1 VNKMKLPTILF
12 LFMQTMA
19 LGQTLS
25 LKQCIDYALSNNGN
39 IKIGDY
45 EESIAQKKVNEQ
57 IGTMLPQISASSSA
71 DDNLKVATQLMPG
84 ALFGNPGTFVPVQM
98 GTKYSVSAGVQADQ
112 KIYDQTFW
120 VGLKAAGI
128 SRDQSRL
135 NLQKTKE
142 KAVYSVSRTYYQTF
156 VIQKQ
161 CNVLK
166 ATIDAS
172 EQSLKATELK
182 YSNGLAKKI
191 DVDKVRVSFNN
202 TQSQLQQTELSYKQ
216 SLNNLKYQMGMPV
229 DSTVVVVDI
238 MLNPDSESIEMKTPN
253 GKYYETI
260 IDYQLQKINLQLQE
274 ADRSKNMAAYL
285 PSLSFNAKYN
295 YQAMPNDLNSDL
307 TWYENSSIG
316 LSLSIPLFDGLQ
328 KGARLAQSKF
338 SIEKAKEN
346 IKLTEQSIKVDISN
360 YEIQYRNA
368 IDNIKSE
375 KENLSLAED
384 VYKNTLLEYQQ
395 GASSSLDLVQTGSS
409 LREAQDNY
417 FNKLLNLFIAR
428 LDLEQS
434 KGTLMDFINHIE

>member
-1 VNKMKLPTILF
+1 
-12 LFMQTMA
+12 MA
-19 LGQTLS
+19 LGRVLS
-25 LKQCIDYALSNNGN
+25 LKQCLDYALSNSGN
-39 IKIGDY
+39 IKIGHY
-45 EESIAQKKVNEQ
+45 EECMAQKKVNEQ
-57 IGTMLPQISASSSA
+57 IGTMLPQISASCSV

-98 GTKYSVSAGVQADQ
+98 GTKYNMSAGVQVDQ

-120 VGLKAAGI
+120 VGLKTAGI

-142 KAVYSVSRTYYQTF
+142 QTAYSVSRTYYQTL

-182 YSNGLAKKI
+182 YSNGLEKKI
-191 DVDKVRVSFNN
+191 DVEKVRVSFNN
-202 TQSQLQQTELSYKQ
+202 TRSQLQQTELSYEQ

-229 DSTVVVVDI
+229 DDTILLTDTL
-238 MLNPDSESIEMKTPN
+238 LNIDSESIEMKSPN
-253 GKYYETI
+253 DNYYENR

-274 ADRSKNMAAYL
+274 ADRSRNIASYL

-295 YQAMPNDLNSDL
+295 YQAMPSDLNSDL

-328 KGARLAQSKF
+328 KGARLAQSKLA
-338 SIEKAKEN
+338 IEKAKEN
-346 IKLTEQSIKVDISN
+346 IKLAEQSIKVDVSN

-395 GASSSLDLVQTGSS
+395 GASSSLDLVQAESS

-417 FNKLLNLFIAR
+417 FNRLLNLFIAR

>member
-1 VNKMKLPTILF
+1 MKKISQLTVLMFLTQTIV
-12 LFMQTMA
+12 
-19 LGQTLS
+19 LGQEFS
-25 LKQCIDYALSNNGN
+25 LKQCINYALANSSN
-39 IKIGDY
+39 IKIGRY
-45 EESIAQKKVNEQ
+45 EEITAQKKVNEQ
-57 IGTMLPQISASSSA
+57 IGTMLPQISASGSA

-84 ALFGNPGTFVPVQM
+84 ALFGSPGTFVPVQM
-98 GTKYSVSAGVQADQ
+98 GTKYTISAGAQVDQ
-112 KIYDQTFW
+112 NIYDQTFW

-142 KAVYSVSRTYYQTF
+142 QTVYSVSRTYYQTL

-161 CNVLK
+161 SNVLK
-166 ATIDAS
+166 ATIDAL

-182 YSNGLAKKI
+182 YSNGLVKKI
-191 DVDKVRVSFNN
+191 DVDKVRVSFN
-202 TQSQLQQTELSYKQ
+202 TSRSQLQQTELSYKQ
-216 SLNNLKYQMGMPV
+216 SLNNLKYQMSMPF
-229 DSTVVVVDI
+229 DSTIFMTDTL
-238 MLNPDSESIEMKTPN
+238 LNLDF
-253 GKYYETI
+253 ETTEEALKNENYCENR

-274 ADRSKNMAAYL
+274 ADRSRNIALYL

-295 YQAMPNDLNSDL
+295 YQAMPNDFNSDL
-307 TWYENSSIG
+307 NWYENSSIG
-316 LSLSIPLFDGLQ
+316 LRLSIPLFDGLQ
-328 KGARLAQSKF
+328 KGARLAQSKL

-346 IKLTEQSIKVDISN
+346 IKLTEQSIKLDVSN

-395 GASSSLDLVQTGSS
+395 GASSSFDLVQAESS

-417 FNKLLNLFIAR
+417 FNRLLNLFIAR

-434 KGTLMDFINHIE
+434 KGTLMDFINHLE